1 MKMKDE
7 YEGKTLE
14 GAMGKASAD
23 LGIPE
28 AELHYE
34 VLEQGRKGLLGL
46 GMKNVRIRVMRPV
59 EHLTDRE
66 ILNGEEPAGARVEA
80 VAELP
85 APGPAEAAEGRQGG
99 GESADKPAADE
110 GARPRRPR
118 RRPFT
123 ASTAFTRRCLP
134 CPTDCY
140 TLSGWGPG
148 RGCPSGKS
156 RCGRHT
162 PSGPCS

>member
-1 MKMKDE
+1 MNMKDE
-7 YEGKTLE
+7 YEGKTLK
-14 GAMGKASAD
+14 GAIGKASAD

-80 VAELP
+80 VAE
-85 APGPAEAAEGRQGG
+85 EGGQGG

-118 RRPFT
+118 RRRRSGRSRGAKT
-123 ASTAFTRRCLP
+123 AEAGT
-134 CPTDCY
+134 
-140 TLSGWGPG
+140 
-148 RGCPSGKS
+148 
-156 RCGRHT
+156 
-162 PSGPCS
+162 

>member
-85 APGPAEAAEGRQGG
+85 APGPAEAAEGGQG
-99 GESADKPAADE
+99 
-110 GARPRRPR
+110 RPDPI
-118 RRPFT
+118 
-123 ASTAFTRRCLP
+123 
-134 CPTDCY
+134 TDCVGWSLQPGVVEASS
-140 TLSGWGPG
+140 LSPM
-148 RGCPSGKS
+148 RKS
-156 RCGRHT
+156 AHLLSTT
-162 PSGPCS
+162 PQ